1 MIWNE
6 EIQEIFKTMY
16 KYEYCTGKINR
27 KVSLNLDE
35 EIVFVR
41 TIARFLGISVD
52 DAKEII
58 KKERKKQNGLE

>member
-1 MIWNE
+1 MNIVLGRLIE
-6 EIQEIFKTMY
+6 K
-16 KYEYCTGKINR
+16 
-27 KVSLNLDE
+27 LDE